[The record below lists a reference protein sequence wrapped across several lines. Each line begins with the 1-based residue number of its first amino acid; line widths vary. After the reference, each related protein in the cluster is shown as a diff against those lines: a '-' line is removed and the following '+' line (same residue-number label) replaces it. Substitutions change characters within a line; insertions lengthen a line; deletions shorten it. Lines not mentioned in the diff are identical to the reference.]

1 MDAPSLPAAVADE
14 HEYEHVRD
22 ESADAFSIAVVSV
35 TQHTRIYEHAP
46 TAAALEDGRTDAV
59 SLPLRGA
66 FVGGLRPSPSLDTLG
81 MDPAGV
87 FDQVT
92 AKGEEVF
99 AETFADYGLTDVE
112 LVETREVERYDEVT
126 AHLYEYAATYPLAD
140 GAVDCTVWA
149 AVWPTADAF
158 DVAGGCYPTS
168 AAEGIDVAPER
179 DRERVLSVIL
189 NAR

>member
-14 HEYEHVRD
+14 HEYDHVRD
-22 ESADAFSIAVVSV
+22 ESAEAFSIAVVSV

-46 TAAALEDGRTDAV
+46 TAAALSTERVGDV

-66 FVGGLRPSPSLDTLG
+66 FVGGLRPSPSLETLG

-92 AKGEEVF
+92 SKGEEVF
-99 AETFADYGLTDVE
+99 AATFADYGLEDVE
-112 LVETREVERYDEVT
+112 LVETREADRYDDTT

-140 GAVDCTVWA
+140 GAVDCAVWA

-168 AAEGIDVAPER
+168 GAEGIAVDPER